1 MPLVAALFAPREN
14 FSLLTSMIARDGGR

>member
-14 FSLLTSMIARDGGR
+14 FSLLTSMIARDGRR